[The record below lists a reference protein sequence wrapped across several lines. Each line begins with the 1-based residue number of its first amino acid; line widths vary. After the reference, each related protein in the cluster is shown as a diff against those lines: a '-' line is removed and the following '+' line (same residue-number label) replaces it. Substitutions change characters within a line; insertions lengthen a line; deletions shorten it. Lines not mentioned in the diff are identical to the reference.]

1 MASQDLKK
9 LHDKIMK
16 EFSKCFEEALN
27 SDACFKFFVKLMQ
40 QSVEE
45 AVYDKYTPIDYE
57 RRRDTPGKRGL
68 QDPSR
73 NNYEYVV
80 KVKGFTALIFM
91 KNLAQSANNETRAFQ
106 IDEGIVTGKDEAG
119 NSFYDYGPLS
129 KGIYPRDFY
138 EHMLTLIDKESERRE
153 LHSILKKEI
162 NKKSKTIKL

>member
-27 SDACFKFFVKLMQ
+27 TDACFKFFVKLMQ

-45 AVYDKYTPIDYE
+45 AVYDKYTPTDYE

-73 NNYEYVV
+73 DNYEYVV

-91 KNLAQSANNETRAFQ
+91 KNLALNEARAFQ
-106 IDEGIVTGKDEAG
+106 IDEGIVTGEDGSG

-138 EHMLTLIDKESERRE
+138 EHMLTLIKGESERRE
-153 LHSILKKEI
+153 LHNILKKEI

>member
-45 AVYDKYTPIDYE
+45 AVYDKYTPTSYK
-57 RRRDTPGKRGL
+57 RRRDAVGERGL

-73 NNYEYVV
+73 DNYEYVV
-80 KVKGFTALIFM
+80 KVKGLSALIFM

-119 NSFYDYGPLS
+119 NNFYEYGALAQD
-129 KGIYPRDFY
+129 IFPRDFY
-138 EHMLTLIDKESERRE
+138 EHMLKLIDKESERRE
-153 LHSILKKEI
+153 LHNILKKEI
-162 NKKSKTIKL
+162 NSKSKTIKL

>member
-45 AVYDKYTPIDYE
+45 AVYDKYTPTSYK
-57 RRRDTPGKRGL
+57 RRRDAVGERGL

-73 NNYEYVV
+73 DNYEYIV
-80 KVKGFTALIFM
+80 KINGSSAYIFM
-91 KNLAQSANNETRAFQ
+91 KNLARGVGGAYY

-119 NSFYDYGPLS
+119 NNFYEYGALAQD
-129 KGIYPRDFY
+129 IFPRDFY
-138 EHMLTLIDKESERRE
+138 EHMLKLIDKESERKE
-153 LHSILKKEI
+153 LHNILKKEI

>member
-1 MASQDLKK
+1 
-9 LHDKIMK
+9 MK

-57 RRRDTPGKRGL
+57 RRGDTPGKRGL

-73 NNYEYVV
+73 DNYEYVV

-138 EHMLTLIDKESERRE
+138 EHMLTLIKGESERRE
-153 LHSILKKEI
+153 LHSI
-162 NKKSKTIKL
+162 